1 MKPQS
6 IIEKKR
12 DGKRLTKDE
21 INAFIEG
28 VTDDSWADY
37 QITALIMAMFL
48 NELNEEEQAWITDAM
63 LHSGDVL
70 DFSEIDRHK
79 SDKHSTGGVGDKTSL
94 AIAPLAACCGLA
106 VPMIS
111 GRGLGHTGG
120 TLDKLEAISGYNVRL
135 TTTQIHEV
143 IAKCGYAM
151 AGQTKEIAPADRK
164 IYALRDATATVPTIP
179 LIVASIMSK
188 KLAEG
193 LDSLVLDVKTG
204 NGAFMERLE
213 DSRRLAKAMV
223 ETGLRC
229 GVKTKAFVT
238 DMGEPLGEYVG
249 NAVEVFEILKILR
262 NESGERSSRLLELTL
277 ELTAA
282 MLVAGEITETKQA
295 ALDILEQKLAS
306 GEALEKFRENLILQG
321 GDPSICDAPAI
332 LFPDGLI
339 SGEVVAPDDGYVQ
352 DIDTKAIGLA
362 VCDIG
367 GGRIKAEDVVDPF
380 VGLRVLAGKGC
391 AVSKGEPIGMLYVRS
406 ANDLETAS
414 KAILGAYRFS
424 SERHEIE
431 PVIVEEVG

>member
-213 DSRRLAKAMV
+213 DSRRLARAMV